1 MGAGDPITAE
11 TEENSRNNILR
22 SKQNTRKGPPNIF
35 RSLEVAKKI
44 SLMYWRPNNSM
55 KGKSY
60 VFRDCKKKVRCAS
73 CISSGNC

>member
-35 RSLEVAKKI
+35 RGLEVAKKI
-44 SLMYWRPNNSM
+44 SLMY
-55 KGKSY
+55 
-60 VFRDCKKKVRCAS
+60 
-73 CISSGNC
+73 

>member
-35 RSLEVAKKI
+35 SRSLEGAKKI
-44 SLMYWRPNNSM
+44 SLMY
-55 KGKSY
+55 
-60 VFRDCKKKVRCAS
+60 
-73 CISSGNC
+73 